1 MGWMAAWRWCSWVIR
16 RWLMGEP
23 LELRG
28 QNPLPP
34 ATLGSEPEQ
43 SGHRGQAR
51 RILRLARRTV
61 WQAIPTV
68 LGILVLNFL
77 LLRLIP
83 GDAVD
88 VLASES
94 GGATE
99 ATLAQW
105 RSHFGLDLS
114 LWQQLLAYLNHLVHL
129 DLGVSPRFNLPVGQL
144 IAERLPNTLLLMV
157 GALALALAIGISA
170 GVVMASRVG
179 RWPDRLLSLTVLL
192 LYSTPGFWIGLMA
205 VVLFSVTLGWLPSDG
220 IETLGLD
227 LQGSA
232 WLFDRCKHAI
242 LPILTL
248 ATFYIALYARLTR
261 ASMLEVQRQ
270 DFVRTA
276 RAKGLHPTRIAVR
289 HVLRNALLP
298 VTTLAGLHFAG
309 LLGGAAV
316 TETLFGWPGLGRLTL
331 DAVLSRDYNL
341 LLGILLL
348 SSMLV
353 VVVNVAMDLLQAWL
367 DPRIQVQ

>member
-1 MGWMAAWRWCSWVIR
+1 MF
-16 RWLMGEP
+16 
-23 LELRG
+23 
-28 QNPLPP
+28 
-34 ATLGSEPEQ
+34 
-43 SGHRGQAR
+43 
-51 RILRLARRTV
+51 RLARRTL

-68 LGILVLNFL
+68 FGILLLNFL

-105 RSHFGLDLS
+105 RSHFGLDLG
-114 LWQQLLAYLNHLVHL
+114 LGQQLLAYLSHLAHL
-129 DLGVSPRFNLPVGQL
+129 DLGLSPRFNLPVSQL
-144 IAERLPNTLLLMV
+144 VFDRLPNTLLLMV
-157 GALALALAIGISA
+157 SALLLALALGIAA
-170 GVVMASRVG
+170 GVVMASKVG
-179 RWPDRLLSLTVLL
+179 RWPDRALSLTVLL

-220 IETLGLD
+220 IETLGMDLHGVDWLLD
-227 LQGSA
+227 
-232 WLFDRCKHAI
+232 RVRHAI
-242 LPILTL
+242 LPVLTL

-276 RAKGLHPTRIAVR
+276 KAKGLHPVRVAVR

-298 VTTLAGLHFAG
+298 VTTMAGLHFAA

-341 LLGILLL
+341 LLAILLL
-348 SSMLV
+348 SSILV

-367 DPRIQVQ
+367 DPRVQAE

>member
-1 MGWMAAWRWCSWVIR
+1 MVER
-16 RWLMGEP
+16 
-23 LELRG
+23 LRM
-28 QNPLPP
+28 
-34 ATLGSEPEQ
+34 
-43 SGHRGQAR
+43 
-51 RILRLARRTV
+51 LRLARRTL
-61 WQAIPTV
+61 WQALPTV
-68 LGILVLNFL
+68 FGILLLNFL

-94 GGATE
+94 GGATQ

-105 RSHFGLDLS
+105 RSHFGLDLG
-114 LWQQLLAYLNHLVHL
+114 LGQQLLAYLNHLAHL

-144 IAERLPNTLLLMV
+144 IVDRLPNTLLLMISALV
-157 GALALALAIGISA
+157 LALVIGVAA
-170 GVVMASRVG
+170 GVVMASKVD
-179 RWPDRLLSLTVLL
+179 RWPDRVLSLAVLL
-192 LYSTPGFWIGLMA
+192 LYSTPGFWIGLMG

-220 IETLGLD
+220 IQTLGQD
-227 LQGSA
+227 AHGGA
-232 WLFDRCKHAI
+232 WLLDRFKHAL
-242 LPILTL
+242 LPVLTL

-261 ASMLEVQRQ
+261 AAMLEVQRQ

-276 RAKGLHPTRIAVR
+276 RAKGLHPARVALR

-298 VTTLAGLHFAG
+298 VTTMAGLHFAA

-348 SSMLV
+348 SSILV
-353 VVVNVAMDLLQAWL
+353 IVVNVAMDLLQAWL